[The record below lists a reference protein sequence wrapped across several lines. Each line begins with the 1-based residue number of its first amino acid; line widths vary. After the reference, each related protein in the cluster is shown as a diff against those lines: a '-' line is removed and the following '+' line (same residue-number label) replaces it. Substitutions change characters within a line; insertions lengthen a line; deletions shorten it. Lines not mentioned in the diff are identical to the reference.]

1 MVCYWST
8 DSGLVE
14 QEEVVYPSTAR
25 TFLALAAPSLI
36 FSRPDSTVEKV
47 PLRDFV
53 DLDGCDEG
61 TRTALL
67 DFSRLMATGDLDG
80 AFNAIKLIRHG

>member
-1 MVCYWST
+1 MKLLNLKS
-8 DSGLVE
+8 
-14 QEEVVYPSTAR
+14 
-25 TFLALAAPSLI
+25 AAPNLI
-36 FSRPDSTVEKV
+36 FSKADSSIEKV

-53 DLDGCDEG
+53 DLEECDDA

-80 AFNAIKLIRHG
+80 AFNAIKLIRIG